1 MLIGT
6 IAAYTGLGMGW
17 IWFAVLFLAPD
28 IGMVGYL
35 AGPRRGAL
43 LYNTFHTYLLPVVL
57 IGAGWYLSAS
67 TAVSIGL
74 IWTAHIG
81 MDRMLGYGLKRPTGF
96 RDTHLGDM
104 TELEE
109 ELPATSSRSE
119 T

>member
-1 MLIGT
+1 MLIGS
-6 IAAYTGLGMGW
+6 ILAYTGLGMGW

-28 IGMVGYL
+28 LGMVGYL
-35 AGPRRGAL
+35 AGPRPGAL
-43 LYNTFHTYLLPVVL
+43 LYNAFHTYLLPAAL
-57 IGAGWYLSAS
+57 IGAGWYLSTS
-67 TAVSIGL
+67 VAVSVGL

-109 ELPATSSRSE
+109 ELPATSSGSE